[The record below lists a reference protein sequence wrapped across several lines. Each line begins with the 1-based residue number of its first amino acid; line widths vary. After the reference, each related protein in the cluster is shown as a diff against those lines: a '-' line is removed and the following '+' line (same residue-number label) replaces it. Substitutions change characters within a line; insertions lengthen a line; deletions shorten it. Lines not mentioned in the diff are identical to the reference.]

1 MSLDPQT
8 SNDESAAVAE
18 QHQLDKQPNLVERVF
33 SNRWFMLAL
42 LVGALAWAAI
52 SSIWLFILIMAI
64 VLSVVLHE
72 LGHFLVAK
80 RNGMKVTE
88 FFLGF
93 GPRLWSTKKGETE
106 YGLKLIP
113 AGAYV
118 RIIGMHSLEEVNDE
132 ENRTYRA
139 KSYWQR
145 MPVVAAGP
153 AMNIVLGFLLLIVVF
168 VGFGH
173 QSDTRWKID
182 SVSEASAAQAA
193 GLQPGDEIVA
203 FGDESVGRFSDF
215 SALIRTHAGSTVDLT
230 VRRDG
235 QEIVLPATIGWS
247 LTNEGARPVSPLV
260 AGDRI
265 TAVNGV
271 ATPTYSDAQSALV
284 RTLGPATITFDRNG
298 RSFTTKVN
306 ANGEGQILL
315 PPDGYRGFLGI
326 SPSSVIVR
334 DGVVSATG
342 RAVDAFGQTVTGTF
356 AGIGRIFS
364 PSGIKDLASQ
374 VANGGEAPADSSIQ
388 PVQPSS
394 GNNSGPS
401 TSSNADRPMS
411 LLGIV
416 NVGAQLGEQAGWAGV
431 LALLATVNI
440 FLGLVNLLPLLPFD
454 GGHIAVATYEAVREK
469 ITGKA
474 HRVNMAKLMPVTYVV
489 VLLMVGLFASTLYLD
504 AVDPVRLSP

>member
-1 MSLDPQT
+1 MSIDPQT
-8 SNDESAAVAE
+8 TNEISPEVEKPRE
-18 QHQLDKQPNLVERVF
+18 QNFVEKVF
-33 SNRWFMLAL
+33 SNRWFMMAL
-42 LVGALAWAAI
+42 LIAALAWAAI
-52 SSIWLFILIMAI
+52 SNIWLFVLIMAI

-106 YGLKLIP
+106 YGIKLVP

-118 RIIGMHSLEEVNDE
+118 RIIGMHSLEEVDDD

-139 KSYWQR
+139 KSYWRR

-153 AMNIVLGFLLLIVVF
+153 AMNIALGFLLLVVVF

-193 GLQPGDEIVA
+193 GLEPGDEIVA
-203 FGDESVGRFSDF
+203 FGDEPVGRFSDF

-235 QEIVLPATIGWS
+235 QEFVLPATIGWS

-265 TAVNGV
+265 TEVNGI
-271 ATPTYSDAQSALV
+271 ATPTYADAQSALV
-284 RTLGPATITFDRNG
+284 RTIGPATITFDRNG
-298 RSFTTKVN
+298 RSFTTQVN
-306 ANGEGQILL
+306 GQVLL

-356 AGIGRIFS
+356 EGIGRIFS
-364 PSGIKDLASQ
+364 PSGIKDLATQ
-374 VANGGEAPADSSIQ
+374 VANGGEVPSDSSIQ

-394 GNNSGPS
+394 GNSSGPS
-401 TSSNADRPMS
+401 TSSNVDRPMS

-469 ITGKA
+469 ITGRA
-474 HRVNMAKLMPVTYVV
+474 HRVNMAKLMPVTYIV